1 MTEKSQKKKQP
12 KKIKNLLD
20 ELSPEDLEKINQ
32 PSTKGAQPVDQE
44 WMLLTEFLEIAG
56 WQAYLDAKNDA
67 RFDPETGKRSKD
79 GVLIV
84 SGAEMLTIIESHRR
98 LEARKLYDYATASF
112 IGAMS
117 AQSKKPGQTFKSLTK
132 DIIKQTKADEA

>member
-1 MTEKSQKKKQP
+1 MTEKKNQKPSQP

-44 WMLLTEFLEIAG
+44 WLLLAEFGLKFG
-56 WQAYLDAKNDA
+56 WQAYLDAKED
-67 RFDPETGKRSKD
+67 
-79 GVLIV
+79 VI
-84 SGAEMLTIIESHRR
+84 SGAEMLTLIEASRR
-98 LEARKLYDYATASF
+98 LEARELYDMATASF

-132 DIIKQTKADEA
+132 DIIKQTKADE